1 MGLYDQAVASNQNIW
16 QQKLQQPSAVGRFM
30 ESLRR
35 GQEGLA
41 QRKSQ
46 EQQLQAKMQAEEAD
60 RQLKMQEAQRKAES
74 DKVNKV
80 RIFTNVMSNAG
91 DPDKAA
97 RFLSTIAPESNAD
110 WMELAQSYKAQS
122 GMGLGAARQQATT
135 DMMTEQA
142 AGSRVNR
149 QLNEQY
155 GAPMREA
162 QIANWKAR
170 TERTEKLPIG
180 GSGGAGNGLPGG
192 GIRQIVPQEPGQP
205 TIVVYRDGTTGYLP
219 KPDTGIPDPVQ
230 TPRKEIPAGI
240 VKDTAR
246 QKANSVEIDQALDAL
261 RNNRSAFGLKYKVI
275 PDVVAQRTDPDGY
288 TVRSKAA
295 KIAAV
300 MIHELTGAAQTKA
313 EVDRLQGFLP
323 MLGDTDTTVEN
334 KLLGLKREYE
344 RYMNQTGAAYGG
356 GGYRP
361 NPIVGG
367 EIPTFAS
374 PNDPG
379 FMQLP
384 SGSQFYDAN
393 GKLRKKK

>member
-60 RQLKMQEAQRKAES
+60 RQIKMQEAQRKAES

-110 WMELAQSYKAQS
+110 WMELAQSYKAQN
-122 GMGLGAARQQATT
+122 GMGLGGARQAATT
-135 DMMTEQA
+135 GMMEEQA
-142 AGSRVNR
+142 RGNR
-149 QLNEQY
+149 INNDINEEY
-155 GAPMREA
+155 GGPLREA

-170 TERTEKLPIG
+170 TDRLGRLPIG
-180 GSGGAGNGLPGG
+180 GSGASNGLPGG

-219 KPDTGIPDPVQ
+219 KPEETITNPVE
-230 TPRKEIPAGI
+230 TPRKEIPSGI

-246 QKANSVEIDQALDAL
+246 QKANTVEIDQALDAL
-261 RNNRSAFGLKYKVI
+261 RNNRSAFGLKYKVL
-275 PDVVAQRTDPDGY
+275 PDVVAQRTNPDGY
-288 TVRSKAA
+288 TVRAKTA

-334 KLLGLKREYE
+334 KLLGLKQEYD
-344 RYMNQTGAAYGG
+344 RFTSQTGAAYTG

-367 EIPTFAS
+367 GIPTFNS

-384 SGSQFYDAN
+384 SGAQFYDST
-393 GKLRKKK
+393 GKLRRKK

>member
-1 MGLYDQAVASNQNIW
+1 MGLYDQAVASNQSIW
-16 QQKLQQPSAVGRFM
+16 QQKLQQPTAVGRFM

-60 RQLKMQEAQRKAES
+60 RQIKMQEAQRKAES

-110 WMELAQSYKAQS
+110 WMELAQSYKAQN
-122 GMGLGAARQQATT
+122 GMGLGGARQAATT
-135 DMMTEQA
+135 GMMEEQA
-142 AGSRVNR
+142 RGNR
-149 QLNEQY
+149 INNDINEEY
-155 GAPMREA
+155 GGPLREA

-170 TERTEKLPIG
+170 TARTERLPIG
-180 GSGGAGNGLPGG
+180 GSGASNGLPGG

-219 KPDTGIPDPVQ
+219 KPGEVIPNPVA

-246 QKANSVEIDQALDAL
+246 QKANTVEIDQALDAL
-261 RNNRSAFGLKYKVI
+261 RNNRSAFGLKYKVL
-275 PDVVAQRTDPDGY
+275 PDVVAQRTNPDGY
-288 TVRSKAA
+288 TVRAKAA

-334 KLLGLKREYE
+334 KLLGLKQEYE

-356 GGYRP
+356 GSYRP
-361 NPIVGG
+361 NPIVG
-367 EIPTFAS
+367 ERKPPTKVG
-374 PNDPG
+374 PNGNTYYLWPD
-379 FMQLP
+379 
-384 SGSQFYDAN
+384 
-393 GKLRKKK
+393 GKYHSTMPK

>member
-261 RNNRSAFGLKYKVI
+261 RNNRSAFGLKYKVL
-275 PDVVAQRTDPDGY
+275 PDVVAQRVDPDGY
-288 TVRSKAA
+288 TVRAKAA

-334 KLLGLKREYE
+334 KLLGLKQEYE

-384 SGSQFYDAN
+384 PGSQFYDAN

>member
-16 QQKLQQPSAVGRFM
+16 QQRLQQPTAVGRFM
-30 ESLRR
+30 ESLRQ
-35 GQEGLA
+35 GQQRLSEQKMKQQDLEYKMKA
-41 QRKSQ
+41 QQAEQEFKQQELQRKN
-46 EQQLQAKMQAEEAD
+46 EAD
-60 RQLKMQEAQRKAES
+60 KT
-74 DKVNKV
+74 NKV
-80 RIFTNVMSNAG
+80 RIFTNVLSNAG
-91 DPDKAA
+91 DPDRAA
-97 RFLSTIAPESNAD
+97 KFLSTIAPESNAD
-110 WMELAQSYKAQS
+110 WMELAQSYKAQN
-122 GMGLGAARQQATT
+122 GMGLGGARQAATT
-135 DMMTEQA
+135 GMMEEQA
-142 AGSRVNR
+142 RGNR
-149 QLNEQY
+149 INNDINEEY
-155 GAPMREA
+155 GGPLREA

-170 TERTEKLPIG
+170 TERTQKLPIG

-261 RNNRSAFGLKYKVI
+261 RNNRSAFGLKYKVL
-275 PDVVAQRTDPDGY
+275 PDVVAQRTDPNGY
-288 TVRSKAA
+288 TVRAKAA

-384 SGSQFYDAN
+384 PGSQFYDAN

>member
-1 MGLYDQAVASNQNIW
+1 MGLYDQAVASNQSIW
-16 QQKLQQPSAVGRFM
+16 QQKLQQPTAVGRFM

-110 WMELAQSYKAQS
+110 WMELAQSYKAQN
-122 GMGLGAARQQATT
+122 GMGLGGARQAATT
-135 DMMTEQA
+135 EMMEEQA
-142 AGSRVNR
+142 RGNR
-149 QLNEQY
+149 INNDINEEY
-155 GAPMREA
+155 GGPLREA

-170 TERTEKLPIG
+170 TDRLGRLPIG
-180 GSGGAGNGLPGG
+180 GSGASNGLPGG

-261 RNNRSAFGLKYKVI
+261 RNNRSAFGLKYKVL

-288 TVRSKAA
+288 TVRAKAA

-313 EVDRLQGFLP
+313 EVDRLHGFLP

-334 KLLGLKREYE
+334 KLLGLKQEYE

-356 GGYRP
+356 GSYRP
-361 NPIVGG
+361 NPIVG
-367 EIPTFAS
+367 ERKPPTKVG
-374 PNDPG
+374 PNGNTYYLWPD
-379 FMQLP
+379 
-384 SGSQFYDAN
+384 
-393 GKLRKKK
+393 GKYHSTMPK